1 MLQSK
6 FYTLL
11 TLAIFSLMV
20 PLAMQTAQ
28 AQNIARAG
36 EIITLTGEGIDPDN
50 DDLTI
55 TWEQISGEK
64 VKLSPSNK
72 AAEPT
77 FTAPSVANGEVKILK
92 FRLTVEDP
100 FGEVDTAIV
109 SVSVVPENLPPTA
122 DAGSDQ
128 TVSKGDEV
136 TLDGTGDDPDD
147 DSLTFHWFQLD
158 GPPVSLDDPE
168 SQTPTFD
175 TSTMPR
181 SSGVL
186 RFQLVVTDGFGGLA
200 KDNMLVK
207 VLSARPALL
216 SVAAGNDQTVDEG
229 DTVEMEGVCDDM
241 LEREL
246 SYKWRQ
252 TLGPVV
258 ELSSTADADVTFV
271 APEIPNGQIVPTAF
285 RFSCYTEGG
294 GTATDTIIVRV
305 RPVNDDPSVD
315 AGQDKRTLGNRI
327 VHLTGTA
334 EDSDFDFLRYSWT
347 QVDGDEVTIM
357 NPSRSQSSFLAPD
370 IPSGEV
376 AEFTFELTAR
386 DRFGGEG
393 SDDVTITIYSENLR
407 AAASAGDDQTVDE
420 QTEVT
425 VSGYGEDPEGEDLA
439 FVWRQ
444 IGGERVEIY
453 SEDDQSISFTAPE
466 VDNGKVKVLVFELS
480 VDDGRL
486 GPTKD
491 TVTVT
496 VIPVNTPPEASI
508 GESQTVDIGATVELA
523 AEANDEDDDPLTYTW
538 TQTDGPQVELSSTE
552 DLVISF
558 VAPGVEDD
566 TVFTFEFVAN
576 DGQDDSETVSV
587 DVTVEGEIRKRLLVS
602 AGDDQTVREQTEVT
616 LAGSGKDPMRH
627 QISYS
632 WRQLSGEQ
640 VELSSDTIAKPSFT
654 APDVDNNQTK
664 VLVFELTVSDDGGRT
679 AKDTVK
685 VTVKPVNSPPQASA
699 KVKEIR

>member
-1 MLQSK
+1 LIPAV
-6 FYTLL
+6 L
-11 TLAIFSLMV
+11 
-20 PLAMQTAQ
+20 QTAQ
-28 AQNIARAG
+28 AQNIARTG
-36 EIITLTGEGIDPDN
+36 EIVTLSGEGIDPDN

-55 TWEQISGEK
+55 TWEQISGER
-64 VKLSPSNK
+64 VKLLPSNK

-77 FTAPSVANGEVKILK
+77 FTAPYVANGEVKILK

-100 FGEVDTAIV
+100 FGAVDTAIV
-109 SVSVVPENLPPTA
+109 SVSIVPENLPPTA

-128 TVSKGDEV
+128 TVSKGDQV
-136 TLDGTGDDPDD
+136 TLDGTGTDPDD

-158 GPPVSLDDPE
+158 GPPVVLDDPD
-168 SQTPTFD
+168 SQTPSFE
-175 TSTMPR
+175 TSNMPR

-200 KDNMLVK
+200 KDNVLVK
-207 VLSARPALL
+207 VLSARPSLL
-216 SVAAGNDQTVDEG
+216 SVSAGRDQIVDEG
-229 DTVEMEGVCDDM
+229 DTVDLEGVCEDK

-246 SYKWRQ
+246 TYKWRQ

-258 ELSSTADADVTFV
+258 EMSSTADADVSFV

-305 RPVNDDPSVD
+305 RPINDDPIVD
-315 AGQDKRTLGNRI
+315 AGEDKRTLGNRI

-334 EDSDFDFLRYSWT
+334 EDSDLDFLRYTWT
-347 QVDGDEVTIM
+347 QVDGDDVTIM
-357 NPSRSQSSFLAPD
+357 SPTRAQASFLTPD
-370 IPSGEV
+370 IPSGQT
-376 AEFTFELTAR
+376 AEFTFELTAK
-386 DRFGGEG
+386 DKYGGEG
-393 SDDVTITIYSENLR
+393 SDQVTITIYSQNLK
-407 AAASAGDDQTVDE
+407 AAASAGDDMTVDE

-425 VSGYGEDPEGEDLA
+425 ISGYGEDPEGEELS

-444 IGGERVEIY
+444 IGGERVEY
-453 SEDDQSISFTAPE
+453 YYEDDQSISFTAPE
-466 VDNGKVKVLVFELS
+466 VANGKVKVLVFELS

-496 VIPVNTPPEASI
+496 VVPINTPPEASI
-508 GESQTVDIGATVELA
+508 SESQKSEIGATVELA
-523 AEANDEDDDPLTYTW
+523 AEATDADDDPLTYTW
-538 TQTDGPQVELSSTE
+538 TQTDGPEVELSSTE
-552 DLVISF
+552 DLTISF
-558 VAPGVEDD
+558 VAPSVEDD

-587 DVTVEGEIRKRLLVS
+587 DVAVAGEVRKRLVVF
-602 AGDDQTVREQTEVT
+602 AGDDQTVKEQTEVT
-616 LAGSGKDPMRH
+616 LAGSGRDPLKH
-627 QISYS
+627 KITYS

-640 VELSSDTIAKPSFT
+640 VDLSSNTIAKPTFV
-654 APDVDNNQTK
+654 APEVENNETK
-664 VLVFELTVSDDGGRT
+664 VLTFELTISDGEGRT

-685 VTVKPVNSPPQASA
+685 VTVKPINAPPQASA
-699 KVKEIR
+699 KVKEIK